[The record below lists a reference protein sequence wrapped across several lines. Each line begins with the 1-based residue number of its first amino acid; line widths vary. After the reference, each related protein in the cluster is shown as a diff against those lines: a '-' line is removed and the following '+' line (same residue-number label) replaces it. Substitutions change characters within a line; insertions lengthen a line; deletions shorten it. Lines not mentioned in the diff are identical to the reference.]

1 VAFQLRDDKQ
11 VELTVEALDAED
23 NPAAATTTFASS
35 DESIVSLR
43 DNGDGTAIA
52 IASPGAAG
60 LGTATVTATVTQQ
73 SSGDT
78 LEGTFDIEVVA
89 GDAVTVNVVAGHARA
104 EGRDR
109 DDPRRRVGHKEPAA
123 PARAPPVRQ

>member
-1 VAFQLRDDKQ
+1 VAFQLRDDQQ

-35 DESIVSLR
+35 DESIVTRSTT
-43 DNGDGTAIA
+43 TATAPRIA
-52 IASPGAAG
+52 TASPGAAG
-60 LGTATVTATVTQQ
+60 LGTATVTATVTQK

-89 GDAVTVNVVAGHARA
+89 GDAVTVNVVAGTPEPKA
-104 EGRDR
+104 ET
-109 DDPRRRVGHKEPAA
+109 PATTPDGA
-123 PARAPPVRQ
+123 